1 MARKIALL
9 LLLALAPLVA
19 AEAQTRQ
26 SWLITQYS
34 EDLDEARSAIQA
46 RVDDGYTPVGLE
58 VAEGSGISVLYVD
71 RPFADRMG
79 WNAGSAR
86 LERFETADMEAT
98 ERRMNS
104 TFADGWFPVDIS
116 RSEEAFYILLLDL
129 PWRVE
134 RFRFAYDM
142 FTSERLLAAIEM
154 FEEDGLALAG
164 ISLYEGVQIWYL
176 FVESPDWQPE
186 RLYFT
191 SYANDDESIVSGFN
205 GDMSDGWIPAGF
217 AVGTTSLTVHYVR

>member
-19 AEAQTRQ
+19 AEAQPRQ
-26 SWLITQYS
+26 SWLIAQYS
-34 EDLDEARSAIQA
+34 EDLNEARREIQA

-71 RPFADRMG
+71 RPFADQLG
-79 WNAGSAR
+79 WNADSAR
-86 LERFETADMEAT
+86 LERFETADMAQT
-98 ERRMNS
+98 EQRINN
-104 TFADGWFPVDIS
+104 TFADGWFPVDVS
-116 RSEEAFYILLLDL
+116 RSEEAFYLLLLDL

-142 FTSERLLAAIEM
+142 FTSERLQAAIGQ
-154 FEEDGLALAG
+154 FEEDGMALAG

-186 RLYFT
+186 QLYFT
-191 SYANDDESIVSGFN
+191 SYANDNESIVAGFN
-205 GDMSDGWIPAGF
+205 GDMSEGWIPAGF

>member
-19 AEAQTRQ
+19 AEAQARQ
-26 SWLITQYS
+26 SWLINQYS
-34 EDLDEARSAIQA
+34 EDLDQARAAIQA
-46 RVDDGYTPVGLE
+46 RVDDGYIPVGLE
-58 VAEGSGISVLYVD
+58 VAEGSGVSVLYVD

-79 WNAGSAR
+79 WTAGSAR
-86 LERFETADMEAT
+86 LERFETGDMEAA
-98 ERRMNS
+98 ERRISS
-104 TFADGWFPVDIS
+104 TFDDGWFPVDIS
-116 RSEEAFYILLLDL
+116 RSEEAFYMLLLDL

-142 FTSERLLAAIEM
+142 FTSERLQAAIQR
-154 FEEDGLALAG
+154 FEDDGMALSG

-176 FVESPDWQPE
+176 FVDSPDWEPE

-191 SYANDDESIVSGFN
+191 SYANNNESIVAGFN
-205 GDMSDGWIPAGF
+205 ADMSEGWIPAGF